1 VGQLLSFQG
10 DNSVSVV
17 EDVPK
22 AFQDVLAPDLKA
34 FDAKLTALETAL
46 KEGFASEERVAA
58 ARHELILAELRTAK
72 AIADSRHE
80 AVLRALD
87 IDKRIEKIEAR
98 QTAQA
103 VA

>member
-1 VGQLLSFQG
+1 MSI
-10 DNSVSVV
+10 V
-17 EDVPK
+17 EEVRR

-34 FDAKLTALETAL
+34 LDARLPALEGAL

-72 AIADSRHE
+72 TIADSRHE
-80 AVLRALD
+80 AVLKALD
-87 IDKRIEKIEAR
+87 IDKRLEKVEAK

>member
-1 VGQLLSFQG
+1 MSI
-10 DNSVSVV
+10 V
-17 EDVPK
+17 EDVRK

-34 FDAKLTALETAL
+34 LDARLTALESAL

-58 ARHELILAELRTAK
+58 ARHELILAELRTAR

-80 AVLRALD
+80 AVLKALD
-87 IDKRIEKIEAR
+87 IDKRLEKIEAK
-98 QTAQA
+98 QTTQA

>member
-1 VGQLLSFQG
+1 MSI
-10 DNSVSVV
+10 V
-17 EDVPK
+17 EEVRK

-34 FDAKLTALETAL
+34 LDARLTALEGAL

-80 AVLRALD
+80 AVLKALD
-87 IDKRIEKIEAR
+87 IDKRLEKVEAK